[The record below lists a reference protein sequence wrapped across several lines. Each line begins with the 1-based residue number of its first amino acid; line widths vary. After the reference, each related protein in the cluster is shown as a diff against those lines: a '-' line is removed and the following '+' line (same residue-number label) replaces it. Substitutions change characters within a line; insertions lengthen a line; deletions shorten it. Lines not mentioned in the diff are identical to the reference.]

1 MMKLESEYPKTASLL
16 TKVSA
21 GFSRLKASAT
31 GGNFWGSLKTSIAGV
46 RNNLTTLQKGA
57 IGVAAVFG
65 EITVFKESFRDIA
78 LQTDNM
84 AESIGKVTVAA
95 GLAAGA
101 LYLAFD
107 TPGIIIAAIAGL
119 VGAITG
125 VKEAMDEIVDEKVGD
140 AIYDAFSN
148 PGGVPIDTVVSNFT
162 DSIEEAG
169 KGFSTISEKS
179 NEMDNVQK
187 NIQDT
192 WIEITRIETAM
203 DNGVL
208 SVEEG
213 KEKLAELFGEL
224 ATLTE
229 QKFATM
235 EQTVIAAYGEGGA
248 LHDALENIG
257 ADTDK
262 RLSELEKTQIE
273 QDEAIA
279 EIIGGDLNAE

>member
-1 MMKLESEYPKTASLL
+1 MISLHL
-16 TKVSA
+16 DV
-21 GFSRLKASAT
+21 
-31 GGNFWGSLKTSIAGV
+31 I
-46 RNNLTTLQKGA
+46 
-57 IGVAAVFG
+57 
-65 EITVFKESFRDIA
+65 
-78 LQTDNM
+78 
-84 AESIGKVTVAA
+84 
-95 GLAAGA
+95 
-101 LYLAFD
+101 
-107 TPGIIIAAIAGL
+107 
-119 VGAITG
+119 GAITG

-213 KEKLAELFGEL
+213 KEKLAGLFGEL

-257 ADTDK
+257 VDTNAASTITIHSRSSCKNERRCRKSDDPGNRSVSD
-262 RLSELEKTQIE
+262 RLY
-273 QDEAIA
+273 
-279 EIIGGDLNAE
+279 